1 MAEVGVDQEVRNMA
15 RSAERVEMIVG
26 NFIVSVA
33 PSSLKFTRNFN
44 SSPKTYRSIIICAEE
59 GTAGTCTLVDCPERD
74 DVEVWFPIKVPII
87 LSSFVHCL
95 CSVATQSSTDEP
107 SLT

>member
-26 NFIVSVA
+26 NFIV
-33 PSSLKFTRNFN
+33 
-44 SSPKTYRSIIICAEE
+44 SPKTYRSIIICAEE

-74 DVEVWFPIKVPII
+74 DVEVWFPIKFCRYLLFSRRSSIVFVPSQ
-87 LSSFVHCL
+87 LKAPLMSQ
-95 CSVATQSSTDEP
+95 A
-107 SLT
+107 